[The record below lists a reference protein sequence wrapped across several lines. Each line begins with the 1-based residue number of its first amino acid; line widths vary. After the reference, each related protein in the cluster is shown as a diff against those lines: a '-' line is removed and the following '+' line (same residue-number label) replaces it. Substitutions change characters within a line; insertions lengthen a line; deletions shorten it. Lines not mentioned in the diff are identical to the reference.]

1 MEFDTWKISVLP
13 ASKALVFL
21 FMCRKWF
28 WVVFG
33 MDCRSKKKK
42 ENTLN
47 HPPLAL
53 PLLFSPTC
61 KRKYKI

>member
-1 MEFDTWKISVLP
+1 MEFDTWKVSVLP

-21 FMCRKWF
+21 FMFRKWF

-42 ENTLN
+42 TL
-47 HPPLAL
+47 
-53 PLLFSPTC
+53 
-61 KRKYKI
+61 